1 MENSVEDGIKNK
13 KMVNKIRIEGELSCV
28 LVYSERKH
36 VEYIYPLLSFI
47 ENYLREKGFKP
58 QRLGCEMR
66 SGEDYLNKLEKLIE
80 DCVLGIILLD
90 GLRPNI
96 LFEFGFLKGKKNPP
110 LYFSQEML
118 T

>member
-1 MENSVEDGIKNK
+1 
-13 KMVNKIRIEGELSCV
+13 
-28 LVYSERKH
+28 
-36 VEYIYPLLSFI
+36 
-47 ENYLREKGFKP
+47 
-58 QRLGCEMR
+58 MR

-96 LFEFGFLKGKKNPP
+96 LFEFGFLKGKKNPS